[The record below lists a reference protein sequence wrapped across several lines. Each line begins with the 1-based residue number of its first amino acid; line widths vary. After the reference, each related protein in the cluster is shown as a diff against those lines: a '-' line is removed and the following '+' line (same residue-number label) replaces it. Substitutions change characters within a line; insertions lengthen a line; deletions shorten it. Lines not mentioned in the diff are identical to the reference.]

1 MSRITQISLLLLGII
16 IIVYGIVILSKAK
29 KTNKL
34 KRNRFS
40 KPAGISFEKP
50 TGLIPE
56 MDEGM
61 NYDQSGQ
68 KNAKINSE
76 PTPSTEN
83 SYEAGNYD
91 FSKFF

>member
-1 MSRITQISLLLLGII
+1 MSKITQISLLALGII
-16 IIVYGIVILSKAK
+16 LIVYGIGVLSKAK
-29 KTNKL
+29 KTDKL
-34 KRNRFS
+34 KRHRFS
-40 KPAGISFEKP
+40 KPAAITFEKP

-68 KNAKINSE
+68 RNANINSE

-83 SYEAGNYD
+83 SSEPGNYD